1 MKRFAFLFPLVFLA
15 AAALWRWNSAAAAPA
30 PSPSAEEIQKMVDT
44 AMARKT
50 PQVELVTSMGVIK
63 LELDAVKAPITVRNF
78 LTYVA
83 KGHYNGTVFH
93 RIISDFMIQ
102 GGGYTEDRKEKKDT
116 LMDPIKNEATN
127 GLSNAR
133 GTIAM
138 ARTQIVDSARAQFF
152 INVVD
157 NTRLDHKGPGP
168 SFGYCVFGKVIAGMD
183 VVDKIKSVPTQNLG
197 GAFMNWPVKPP
208 VIRTARIVE

>member
-93 RIISDFMIQ
+93 RVIPGFMIQ
-102 GGGYTEDRKEKKDT
+102 GGGMDSRFAEKRT
-116 LMDPIKNEATN
+116 RPSIPNEAKN
-127 GLSNAR
+127 GLKNR
-133 GTIAM
+133 TGTIAM
-138 ARTQIVDSARAQFF
+138 ARTWSL
-152 INVVD
+152 
-157 NTRLDHKGPGP
+157 T
-168 SFGYCVFGKVIAGMD
+168 
-183 VVDKIKSVPTQNLG
+183 
-197 GAFMNWPVKPP
+197 PP
-208 VIRTARIVE
+208 VPSSSSMSPTMAFLTIRVRMAGDIASLAR